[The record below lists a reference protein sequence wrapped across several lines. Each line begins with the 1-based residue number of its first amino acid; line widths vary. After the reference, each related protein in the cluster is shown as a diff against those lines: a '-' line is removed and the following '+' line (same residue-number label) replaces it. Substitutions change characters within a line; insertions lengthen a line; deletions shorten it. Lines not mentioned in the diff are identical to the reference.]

1 MYSLQK
7 ILISFSVC
15 DFLGFK
21 EVQEQ
26 YLSLSTMLLDLKNN
40 LQDELISL
48 SKCLLL
54 GLLDSLL
61 WLSPYL

>member
-15 DFLGFK
+15 DFLGFE

-26 YLSLSTMLLDLKNN
+26 YLSLSTMLLDLKH

-48 SKCLLL
+48 SKRLLP

-61 WLSPYL
+61 

>member
-15 DFLGFK
+15 DFLGFE
-21 EVQEQ
+21 EVQEQEQ
-26 YLSLSTMLLDLKNN
+26 YLSLSTMLLDLKH

-48 SKCLLL
+48 SKRLLP

-61 WLSPYL
+61 